1 MGSVDVS
8 TRMVS
13 SVEGLAG
20 SQCVRFKK
28 KYQEVCR
35 GHSKKCRRLH

>member
-8 TRMVS
+8 TRMVN

-28 KYQEVCR
+28 IYQEVCR